1 MEATVETKKSDYLK
15 GWISYRIKR
24 YWFYLIGT
32 IIGVGMPWITINGNH
47 LFLLSF
53 DQKKLHLAGVAFDMQ
68 ELYLMPFLL
77 MLLFLGIFAVTAV
90 GGRAWCGWACPQTIF
105 RVIYR
110 DGIET
115 KLLGLRKRIKNKQKE
130 PDMSKMENKIKKVI
144 AILLWSVLSVVAAAN
159 FLWYF
164 VPPEDFFAYLSN
176 PSEHMGLVGILVGTA
191 LFLIVDV
198 VMIKENFC
206 VYVCPYSRVQSVL
219 YDDDTIMAVYDPI
232 RGGEIYQGHGY
243 SREKQFS
250 KQKELLSVNASAE
263 CTTCESCVTVCP
275 THIDI
280 RKGLQLECINCLEC
294 VDACTSVMGALGK
307 PSLVQWSS
315 EKETLRHE
323 GKTNYLRGKVIAYF
337 AVLTIVLVALFM
349 MGSKKEHM
357 LLNINKGQRLYKIN
371 NLDGSVQN
379 DYIFMFSNTD
389 NKDHT
394 YYFEIANNDKVKI
407 KQPSES
413 FKLKAGA
420 KKKKV
425 VILETTEKLIE
436 NGRKDTP
443 ITLKIKAYATD
454 DREKITV
461 DRELVFFYPRADLV
475 DAALLNKVKSGI
487 NTAKEKF
494 EAVKSKLQSAVEE
507 E

>member
-1 MEATVETKKSDYLK
+1 MESTITTEKSTKNQTKEYLK
-15 GWISYRIKR
+15 GWVPYRIKR
-24 YWFYLIGT
+24 YWFFAAATVIA
-32 IIGVGMPWITINGNH
+32 IVMPWITINGNH

-130 PDMSKMENKIKKVI
+130 PDMSKMENKVKSVI
-144 AILLWSVLSVVAAAN
+144 AVLLWSVLSFVAAAN

-164 VPPEDFFAYLSN
+164 VPPEDFFRYLSN
-176 PSEHMGLVGILVGTA
+176 PAEHMVLVSILVGTA

-198 VMIKENFC
+198 VFIKENFC

-232 RGGEIYQGHGY
+232 RGGEIYEGHGY
-243 SREKQFS
+243 EREKKFT
-250 KQKELLSVNASAE
+250 KQKELLKVEPSAE

-323 GKTNYLRGKVIAYF
+323 GKTNYFRGKVIAYF
-337 AVLTIVLVALFM
+337 AVLTIVLVALFV

-357 LLNINKGQRLYKIN
+357 LLNINKGQRLYKV
-371 NLDGSVQN
+371 LDNGVVQN
-379 DYIFMFSNTD
+379 DYIFMFTNTD
-389 NKDHT
+389 SKDHT
-394 YYFEIANNDKVKI
+394 YYFEIVGNDKITI
-407 KQPSES
+407 KRPSEP
-413 FKLKAGA
+413 FELGAGQ

-425 VILETTEKLIE
+425 VILETKEQLANNT
-436 NGRKDTP
+436 RKDVPVP
-443 ITLKIKAYATD
+443 ILIRAYATD
-454 DREKITV
+454 DKEKIMV
-461 DRELVFFYPRADLV
+461 EREQVFFYPRADLV
-475 DAALLNKVKSGI
+475 NK
-487 NTAKEKF
+487 
-494 EAVKSKLQSAVEE
+494 
-507 E
+507 

>member
-1 MEATVETKKSDYLK
+1 MEATIDVKEQKTKKISAKEYLK
-15 GWISYRIKR
+15 DWVPYRIKR
-24 YWFYLIGT
+24 YWAYAIAT
-32 IIGVGMPWITINGNH
+32 IIALVMPWITIGGNH

-115 KLLGLRKRIKNKQKE
+115 KLLGLRKRIKNKQKD
-130 PDMSKMENKIKKVI
+130 PDMSKSENKVKYAI
-144 AILLWSVLSVVAAAN
+144 AILLWSVLAFITAAD
-159 FLWYF
+159 FMWFF
-164 VPPEDFFAYLSN
+164 VPPEDFFTYLQN
-176 PSEHMGLVGILVGTA
+176 PSEHMTLVGMLVGIA
-191 LFLIVDV
+191 LFIIVDV
-198 VMIKENFC
+198 VFIKEDFC
-206 VYVCPYSRVQSVL
+206 IYICPYSRVQSVL

-232 RGGEIYQGHGY
+232 RGGDIYQGHGY
-243 SREKQFS
+243 EREKKFE
-250 KQKELLSVNASAE
+250 KQKELLSVEPSAE

-294 VDACTSVMGALGK
+294 VDACTTVMGALGK

-323 GKTNYLRGKVIAYF
+323 GKTNYFRGKVIAYF
-337 AVLTIVLVALFM
+337 TVLALVLVALFM

-357 LLNINKGQRLYKIN
+357 LLDINKSPRLYKT
-371 NLDGSVQN
+371 LEKGVVQN
-379 DYIFMFSNTD
+379 DYIFMFANTD
-389 NKDHT
+389 SKPHT
-394 YYFEIANNDKVKI
+394 YFFEIVGNDKIKI
-407 KQPSES
+407 KRPTAP
-413 FKLKAGA
+413 FKIGAGQ

-425 VILETTEKLIE
+425 VVFETKEVLV
-436 NGRKDTP
+436 NNDRKDTP
-443 ITLKIKAYATD
+443 IPVKIRAFAVDDKEKIVI
-454 DREKITV
+454 DREA
-461 DRELVFFYPRADLV
+461 VFMYPRIDL
-475 DAALLNKVKSGI
+475 LKK
-487 NTAKEKF
+487 
-494 EAVKSKLQSAVEE
+494 
-507 E
+507 

>member
-1 MEATVETKKSDYLK
+1 MESTITTEKSKKNQAKEYLK
-15 GWISYRIKR
+15 GWIPYRIKR
-24 YWFYLIGT
+24 YWFYAAATVIAMV
-32 IIGVGMPWITINGNH
+32 IPWITINGNH

-115 KLLGLRKRIKNKQKE
+115 KLLGLRKKIKNKQKE
-130 PDMSKMENKIKKVI
+130 PDMSKWENKVKIVI
-144 AILLWSVLSVVAAAN
+144 AVLLWSVLSFVAAAN

-164 VPPEDFFAYLSN
+164 VPPEDFFKYLGD
-176 PSEHMGLVGILVGTA
+176 PTEHMVLVGVLVSTA
-191 LFLIVDV
+191 LFLILDV
-198 VMIKENFC
+198 VFIKENFC

-232 RGGEIYQGHGY
+232 RGGEIYEGHGY
-243 SREKQFS
+243 EREKKFT
-250 KQKELLSVNASAE
+250 KQKDLLSVNSNAE

-294 VDACTSVMGALGK
+294 VDACTSVMGALGR

-323 GKTNYLRGKVIAYF
+323 GKTNYFRGKVIAYF
-337 AVLTIVLVALFM
+337 AVLAIVLVSLFV

-357 LLNINKGQRLYKIN
+357 LLNINKSQRLYKV
-371 NLDGSVQN
+371 LDDGVVQN
-379 DYIFMFSNTD
+379 DYIFMFANTD
-389 NKDHT
+389 SKDHT
-394 YYFEIANNDKVKI
+394 YYFEIVGNDKITI
-407 KQPSES
+407 KRPSEP
-413 FKLKAGA
+413 FDLGAGQ

-425 VILETTEKLIE
+425 VILETKEQLANNT
-436 NGRKDTP
+436 RKDVP
-443 ITLKIKAYATD
+443 IPILIRAYATD
-454 DREKITV
+454 DKENIRVEREQ
-461 DRELVFFYPRADLV
+461 VFFYPRADLV
-475 DAALLNKVKSGI
+475 KK
-487 NTAKEKF
+487 
-494 EAVKSKLQSAVEE
+494 
-507 E
+507 

>member
-1 MEATVETKKSDYLK
+1 MESTISTEKPKKNQAKEYLK
-15 GWISYRIKR
+15 GWVPYRIKR
-24 YWFYLIGT
+24 YWFYAAATLIAIVT
-32 IIGVGMPWITINGNH
+32 PWITINGNH

-53 DQKKLHLAGVAFDMQ
+53 DQKKLHLAGIAFDMQ

-77 MLLFLGIFAVTAV
+77 MLLFLGIFAITAV

-115 KLLGLRKRIKNKQKE
+115 KLLGLRKKIKNKQKE
-130 PDMSKMENKIKKVI
+130 PDMSKIENKVKSVV
-144 AILLWSVLSVVAAAN
+144 AILLWSVLAFVASAN

-164 VPPEDFFAYLSN
+164 VPPEDFFRYLSD
-176 PSEHMGLVGILVGTA
+176 PAEHMVLVGVLVSTA
-191 LFLIVDV
+191 LFIIVDV
-198 VMIKENFC
+198 VFIKENFC

-232 RGGEIYQGHGY
+232 RGGKIYEGHGY
-243 SREKQFS
+243 EREKKFT
-250 KQKELLSVNASAE
+250 KQKDLLSVEPSAE

-294 VDACTSVMGALGK
+294 VDACTSVMGALGR

-323 GKTNYLRGKVIAYF
+323 GKTNYFRGKVIAYL
-337 AVLTIVLVALFM
+337 AVLTIVLVTLFV

-357 LLNINKGQRLYKIN
+357 LLNINKSQRLYKV
-371 NLDGSVQN
+371 LDNGVVQN
-379 DYIFMFSNTD
+379 DYIFMFANTD
-389 NKDHT
+389 SKDHT
-394 YYFEIANNDKVKI
+394 YYFEIVGNEKI
-407 KQPSES
+407 TIKRPSEP
-413 FKLKAGA
+413 FDLGAGQ

-425 VILETTEKLIE
+425 VVLETKEQLANNT
-436 NGRKDTP
+436 RKDVPVP
-443 ITLKIKAYATD
+443 IVIRAYAID
-454 DREKITV
+454 DKEKIMV
-461 DRELVFFYPRADLV
+461 EREQVFFYPRADLV
-475 DAALLNKVKSGI
+475 KK
-487 NTAKEKF
+487 
-494 EAVKSKLQSAVEE
+494 
-507 E
+507 

>member
-1 MEATVETKKSDYLK
+1 MQSTMTTETVKKNQAKEYLK
-15 GWISYRIKR
+15 EWVPYRIKR
-24 YWFYLIGT
+24 YWVYAAATLVALVT
-32 IIGVGMPWITINGNH
+32 PWITINGNH

-130 PDMSKMENKIKKVI
+130 PDMSKMENKAKSVI
-144 AILLWSVLSVVAAAN
+144 AILLWSVIAFVAAAD
-159 FLWYF
+159 FLWFF
-164 VPPEDFFAYLSN
+164 VPPEDFFRYLSN
-176 PSEHMGLVGILVGTA
+176 PSEHMVLVGVLVGTA
-191 LFLIVDV
+191 LFIILDV
-198 VMIKENFC
+198 VFIKENFC

-232 RGGEIYQGHGY
+232 RGGDIYEGHGY
-243 SREKQFS
+243 EREKKFS
-250 KQKELLSVNASAE
+250 KQKELLNVDESAE

-323 GKTNYLRGKVIAYF
+323 GKTNYFRGKVIAYF
-337 AVLTIVLVALFM
+337 AVLMIVLVALFV

-357 LLNINKGQRLYKIN
+357 LLNINKGQRLYKV
-371 NLDGSVQN
+371 LDNGVVQN
-379 DYIFMFSNTD
+379 DYIFMFANTD
-389 NKDHT
+389 RKDHS
-394 YYFEIANNDKVKI
+394 YYFEIVGNDKITI
-407 KQPSES
+407 KRPSEP
-413 FKLKAGA
+413 FNLGAGQ

-425 VILETTEKLIE
+425 VILETKEQLANNT
-436 NGRKDTP
+436 RKDVPVP
-443 ITLKIKAYATD
+443 ILIRAYAID
-454 DREKITV
+454 EKEEIMVEREM
-461 DRELVFFYPRADLV
+461 VFFYPRADLV
-475 DAALLNKVKSGI
+475 KR
-487 NTAKEKF
+487 
-494 EAVKSKLQSAVEE
+494 
-507 E
+507 